1 MMVVKKRTDLCR
13 YYSPR
18 KVKAR
23 QIVFMGTNTI
33 SIYYNE
39 DKARYIYHNASIKEL
54 MRNDLILDSDPGC
67 VILHLSRGRSLPRKY
82 VERYIEDLISP
93 YSYLGRIKIVVYT
106 DGKKITRYEKTYEFY
121 FITDDD
127 KRRIS
132 EYLSI
137 PRHNLV
143 IKYRRG
149 KIHSIEKSTPEIKR
163 L

>member
-106 DGKKITRYEKTYEFY
+106 NGKKITRYEKTYEFDFLTESDKKLILKY
-121 FITDDD
+121 LETERYNLIIT
-127 KRRIS
+127 
-132 EYLSI
+132 
-137 PRHNLV
+137 
-143 IKYRRG
+143 YRNG
-149 KIHSIEKSTPEIKR
+149 KIRSVQKEKATI
-163 L
+163 